1 MAEFSYLSDPDPELA
16 PQLAQRKAI
25 SPPPLDNIDERR
37 KLFNSFIEAANAAY
51 APQLPK
57 DTEYRIADHKLD
69 VVDGTIRVRSLIPVA
84 KERSHQTFPLM
95 VWFHGG
101 GWMIGNI
108 ELDDYQLRT
117 ICVELQISILNVEY
131 RLAPENPHPT
141 GLEDCYSALKW
152 VCCDPAATSTSLF
165 SADLMKGFLV
175 CGLSAGGNLAAILA
189 HRARDDPFFED
200 KKLTGQLL
208 QVPPVVHPNAV
219 PEKYK
224 PRLLSFEQNKD
235 APLLTAKDGM
245 LSYHLLGGSPTDP
258 EVSPLLYPSHAG
270 LPPAFIQVC
279 GLDPLRDEG
288 LLYEALLREDG
299 VDTKI
304 IAYPGVPHGFQVLL
318 PSLKMA
324 KKWEQDFKAGIRFLL
339 DRDTQ

>member
-16 PQLAQRKAI
+16 PQLAQRKST
-25 SPPPLDNIDERR
+25 SPLPLDNIDERR

-51 APQLPK
+51 APRLPK
-57 DTEYRIADHKLD
+57 DTEYRIADHQLD
-69 VVDGTIRVRSLIPVA
+69 VVDGTFRVRSLIPVA
-84 KERSHQTFPLM
+84 KDGFHETYPLM
-95 VWFHGG
+95 VWMHGG
-101 GWMIGNI
+101 GWTIGNI

-131 RLAPENPHPT
+131 RLAPEHPHPT
-141 GLEDCYSALKW
+141 GLDDCYSALKW
-152 VCCDPAATSTSLF
+152 AANSASLF

-175 CGLSAGGNLAAILA
+175 CGLSAGGNVAAILA

-208 QVPPVVHPNAV
+208 QVPPVVQTDAV
-219 PEKYK
+219 PENTRTSTLFTL
-224 PRLLSFEQNKD
+224 RLHSD
-235 APLLTAKDGM
+235 
-245 LSYHLLGGSPTDP
+245 LLGGSPTDP

-299 VDTKI
+299 VETKI

-318 PSLKMA
+318 PGLKIA
-324 KKWEQDFKAGIRFLL
+324 KKWEQDLKAGIRFLL
-339 DRDTQ
+339 DGDTQ